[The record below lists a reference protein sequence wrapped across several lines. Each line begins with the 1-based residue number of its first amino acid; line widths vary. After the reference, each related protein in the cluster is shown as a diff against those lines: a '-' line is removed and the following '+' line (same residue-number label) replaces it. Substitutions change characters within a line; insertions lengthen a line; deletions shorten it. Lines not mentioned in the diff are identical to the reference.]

1 MRFVNLSH
9 DRDSAALRSAHDSAV
24 EEAHA
29 LGIETTDDLEAAMA
43 ISIMAAIVEGEYD
56 VEQLKRWALHEIDR
70 KRLSVPPTMP
80 FHPQQTQVHKPN
92 L

>member
-9 DRDSAALRSAHDSAV
+9 DRDSAALRSAYDSAV

-43 ISIMAAIVEGEYD
+43 IGIMAAIEEGEYD
-56 VEQLKRWALHEIDR
+56 VEQLKRWALHEVDR
-70 KRLSVPPTMP
+70 KKFSAPSTRPRQVKASPTS
-80 FHPQQTQVHKPN
+80 
-92 L
+92 